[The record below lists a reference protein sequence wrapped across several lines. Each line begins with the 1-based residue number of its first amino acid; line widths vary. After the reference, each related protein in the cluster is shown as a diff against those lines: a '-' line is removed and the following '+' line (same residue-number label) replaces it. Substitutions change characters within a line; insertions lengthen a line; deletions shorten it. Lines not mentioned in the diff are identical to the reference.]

1 MKSAIEAYKTGD
13 SLAAR
18 LNFQA
23 ALREDP
29 HNTVALLWLAY
40 IATDPE
46 KQIFLL
52 ERVLQIDPGNERA
65 QKGLA
70 WVKNRIVA
78 TATQASAEINSS
90 QSQTP
95 AASSTPTPVVIAVEP
110 PGLKQS
116 ASPPLEAA
124 SDLDKKSEPADLK
137 EQGKKGII
145 AQRVRRRINP
155 LLLLLLTA
163 AVLALLLGWR
173 FLLRQETVSVAALPP
188 STPAETPAVE
198 ETGVVLSIIA
208 QTMTPTPTATDTP
221 APAPTATPTATATAT
236 PVPPSATP
244 TPVILPTDTPPPP
257 PTEPPVT
264 PVTPVRQP
272 ATATEKWIEVDLSD
286 QTLRAWEGT
295 KKVYDFLVST
305 GMANTPTVT
314 GEYHIYQKLVSTRM
328 VGAGYDLPNVPH
340 TMYFYKGFALHGA
353 YWHTNFGQPMS
364 HGCVNLA
371 LADAEA
377 LFNWA
382 DPPLSTNATYINTTD
397 KIPGTLV
404 VVHE

>member
-1 MKSAIEAYKTGD
+1 MAQNSDYIRQKMKSAMEAYKAGD
-13 SLAAR
+13 TLTAR

-29 HNTVALLWLAY
+29 HNTAALLWLAY

-65 QKGLA
+65 QKGLIWA
-70 WVKNRIVA
+70 KNRIAA
-78 TATQASAEINSS
+78 TATQASAEINAPQPQPPSPS
-90 QSQTP
+90 
-95 AASSTPTPVVIAVEP
+95 AAHASVVIAIDK
-110 PGLKQS
+110 PGPKQ
-116 ASPPLEAA
+116 AVSPDLEAA
-124 SDLDKKSEPADLK
+124 ADLDKKSEPVDLK

-163 AVLALLLGWR
+163 VALTLLLGWR

-188 STPAETPAVE
+188 LTPTEIPGVE
-198 ETGVVLSIIA
+198 ETGVILSIIA
-208 QTMTPTPTATDTP
+208 QTMTPTPTATNTP
-221 APAPTATPTATATAT
+221 AATAT
-236 PVPPSATP
+236 PIPPSATP
-244 TPVILPTDTPPPP
+244 TPVILPTDTPTPP

-264 PVTPVRQP
+264 PVRQP
-272 ATATEKWIEVDLSD
+272 ASATEKWIEVDLSD
-286 QTLRAWEGT
+286 QTLIAWEGT

-305 GMANTPTVT
+305 GMAGTPTVT

-353 YWHTNFGQPMS
+353 YWHNNFGQPMS
-364 HGCVNLA
+364 HGCVNLS
-371 LADAEA
+371 LEDAET

-382 DPPLSTNATYINTTD
+382 DPPLPANATYINTTD
-397 KIPGTLV
+397 DNPGTLV

>member
-137 EQGKKGII
+137 EQGKK
-145 AQRVRRRINP
+145 
-155 LLLLLLTA
+155 
-163 AVLALLLGWR
+163 
-173 FLLRQETVSVAALPP
+173 ESLPKGCGG
-188 STPAETPAVE
+188 E
-198 ETGVVLSIIA
+198 SI
-208 QTMTPTPTATDTP
+208 PCFCYC
-221 APAPTATPTATATAT
+221 
-236 PVPPSATP
+236 S
-244 TPVILPTDTPPPP
+244 PPPY
-257 PTEPPVT
+257 
-264 PVTPVRQP
+264 
-272 ATATEKWIEVDLSD
+272 WLSC
-286 QTLRAWEGT
+286 L
-295 KKVYDFLVST
+295 
-305 GMANTPTVT
+305 
-314 GEYHIYQKLVSTRM
+314 
-328 VGAGYDLPNVPH
+328 AGV
-340 TMYFYKGFALHGA
+340 FYSARK
-353 YWHTNFGQPMS
+353 PS
-364 HGCVNLA
+364 R
-371 LADAEA
+371 
-377 LFNWA
+377 
-382 DPPLSTNATYINTTD
+382 
-397 KIPGTLV
+397 
-404 VVHE
+404 